1 MLKRPLENFPSEM
14 RSKKPRQVT
23 EDPKDKLR
31 QEIDVMQK
39 KLNDLKSFNSEL
51 QTNKKHLTNKSD
63 FQTRLDEIKLGGSE
77 MRSKKLR
84 QVTELRTANK

>member
-1 MLKRPLENFPSEM
+1 M
-14 RSKKPRQVT
+14 RSKKLRQVT

-51 QTNKKHLTNKSD
+51 QINKKHLTNKSD
-63 FQTRLDEIKLGGSE
+63 FQTRLDEIL
-77 MRSKKLR
+77 KK
-84 QVTELRTANK
+84 VE

>member
-1 MLKRPLENFPSEM
+1 
-14 RSKKPRQVT
+14 VT

-51 QTNKKHLTNKSD
+51 QINKKHLTNKSD
-63 FQTRLDEIKLGGSE
+63 FQTRLDEIL
-77 MRSKKLR
+77 KK
-84 QVTELRTANK
+84 VE